1 MAKILVVEDDKKLS
15 AAVCDCLLL
24 EKHTVEAPYS
34 VANQFWHSRKITWQ
48 IDGLLKRYQRAQQI
62 EMDNQAA
69 SGNIVITTLSLGIIL
84 NSQRSLF

>member
-34 VANQFWHSRKITWQ
+34 VANQFWHSRKIT
-48 IDGLLKRYQRAQQI
+48 
-62 EMDNQAA
+62 
-69 SGNIVITTLSLGIIL
+69 
-84 NSQRSLF
+84 